1 MRELNNMSN
10 FTTSLEKTAQEL
22 RAGRPA
28 IFPTDTVCGVGV
40 SVLHAQTPAALY
52 ELKRRPAKK
61 PIAWLV
67 GGVDDLQHY
76 GEGVPEYALALAQ
89 EFWPGALTLVV
100 YARAAVPQ
108 AYLCGGTVVNN
119 SGANAKTLG
128 LRCPASPAVL
138 QLIEKVGS
146 PLCTTS
152 ANFSGDPAPTSVQD
166 LDPAFARDMC
176 VLGAH
181 GAEGSETCER
191 AESDT
196 RGSEGSKVSS
206 FSAAT
211 APSPPSGTSS
221 TVIDCTG
228 AAPKI
233 LREGSITEKQIMR
246 LIAHVLR

>member
-1 MRELNNMSN
+1 MSN
-10 FTTSLEKTAQEL
+10 FTTSLEKMAQEL

-52 ELKRRPAKK
+52 ELKHRPAKK

-67 GGVDDLQHY
+67 GGAADLQHY

-108 AYLCGGTVVNN
+108 AYLCGGIVANN
-119 SGANAKTLG
+119 SGVNAKTLG

-138 QLIEKVGS
+138 QLIEKVGG

-176 VLGAH
+176 VLDLH
-181 GAEGSETCER
+181 GAESSTVSRENAPEKPPAAASSTC
-191 AESDT
+191 DP
-196 RGSEGSKVSS
+196 
-206 FSAAT
+206 SAT
-211 APSPPSGTSS
+211 PPSGTSS
-221 TVIDCTG
+221 TVIDCTSST
-228 AAPKI
+228 PKI
-233 LREGSITEKQIMR
+233 LRLGSITEKQIMR

>member
-1 MRELNNMSN
+1 MSN

-40 SVLHAQTPAALY
+40 SVLHAQMPAALY

-138 QLIEKVGS
+138 QLIEKVGG

-181 GAEGSETCER
+181 GAEGRKGGEPSAFNT
-191 AESDT
+191 
-196 RGSEGSKVSS
+196 
-206 FSAAT
+206 AAT
-211 APSPPSGTSS
+211 PSPPSGTSS

-233 LREGSITEKQIMR
+233 LREGSITKEQIMR

>member
-1 MRELNNMSN
+1 MSN

-40 SVLHAQTPAALY
+40 SVLHAQMPAALY

-181 GAEGSETCER
+181 GAEGRKGGEPSAFNT
-191 AESDT
+191 
-196 RGSEGSKVSS
+196 
-206 FSAAT
+206 AAT
-211 APSPPSGTSS
+211 PSPPSGTSS

-233 LREGSITEKQIMR
+233 LREGSITKEQIMR